1 MTLGLRICFVF
12 TKNIILSLF
21 KIDTLKLHH
30 VYFNDF
36 DMPFNN
42 VITLHNLTSMKIFF
56 TIDHKRS

>member
-1 MTLGLRICFVF
+1 MHLLCIY
-12 TKNIILSLF
+12 KKHIILSLF

-30 VYFNDF
+30 VYFSDF

-56 TIDHKRS
+56 AIDHKRS